1 MNSIRRQL
9 RHSLLIAILPA
20 LQLHAQGTRL
30 LRHPTASATSIAF
43 AYAGDIWVTSREG
56 GDARRLTSFPGEE
69 YYPELSPDGK
79 TVAFTGQYGG
89 NVDVYVVPIEG
100 GEPRRL
106 TWHPGPDVT
115 RGWTPDGK
123 RIVFASGRNS
133 APRTYNVKLWT
144 VPVEGGWPEPLPMPR
159 ASTGQFSP
167 DSKSFTYRVVSPWD
181 VEWRNYRGGQAQ
193 PIRVVNLTD
202 LSMTKLPWEGS
213 NDTDPVW
220 LGNTIYFLSDRDYA
234 ANLYSYDPG
243 AKQVTQLTHYKDFD
257 AKHLNA
263 GGGVLVYEQGG
274 YIHLFDP
281 VTKSDKQLV
290 INVRGDLP
298 WALPHWEDVS
308 QSLTNPSL
316 SPTGARALFE
326 ARGEVFTI
334 PVEKGDWRNLTRSP
348 GVADRNPVWSPDGK
362 SIAWFSDQSGEYKLM
377 LGTQDGLGKPREI
390 TIANP
395 TFFFTP
401 TWSPD
406 GKYLAFTDEG
416 LNLSMVELATGKLTR
431 IDTDRFAHPDRT
443 VNPVWSPDSKWVA
456 YAKRLT
462 SQFHV
467 IMVYSLKDGKTRQL
481 TDGLSDAV
489 YPAWDPEGKF
499 LYFLASTDFALNSGW
514 LDLSSY
520 DRPINRG
527 VYFAVLRA
535 DQPSPLLPQS
545 DEETAKDTTAK
556 PDSASKKLEKKSKKE
571 TKPKAAPDS
580 AKADSAANVR
590 IDFDGISQ
598 RILSLGVPIRQYK
611 SIVAAADSA
620 VFYAESLAN
629 EPGVTLNRY
638 DFKKREAAP
647 WQKGVLAY
655 SLSANG
661 KKLLFQ
667 TGEGWTVAGTE
678 GLPAETKAKKLNTA
692 VRMRLDPPAE
702 WHQIFREAWRY
713 ERDFFYVKNHH
724 GADWDSVYKM
734 YEPWVADVGHRS
746 DLTHLLD
753 ILGGELSVGH
763 SFTGGGDTPEI
774 PRVSIGLL
782 GADLVTDNG
791 RYRIAHIYTGE
802 NWNPDLR
809 APLSEPGVKVSEGDY
824 LLEVNGVELKVPT
837 EPYSLFE
844 GTAGRQ
850 TMIRVN
856 SKPVMEGSRLVTV
869 VPVENEIALRSRAW
883 VERNR
888 RLVDSLSGGKLAYV
902 WIPNTADDGFIYFN
916 RYYFAQQDRLGAVVD
931 ERFNEGG
938 YVADYVVDLLARKL
952 RGYFNN
958 PVADHYPFLTP
969 AAGIPGPKVM
979 LVNEMSGSGGDMLPY
994 MFRQMKLGP
1003 LVGMKTWGGL
1013 VGIWDVPP
1021 LMDGGFITA
1030 PRGGF
1035 YNLEGQW
1042 DVENKGVAPD
1052 IEVEETPL
1060 TAKDGRDP
1068 QLERAVAEA
1077 MSRLAAEAPKILP
1090 EPAPPVRVRRPN

>member
-1 MNSIRRQL
+1 
-9 RHSLLIAILPA
+9 
-20 LQLHAQGTRL
+20 
-30 LRHPTASATSIAF
+30 
-43 AYAGDIWVTSREG
+43 
-56 GDARRLTSFPGEE
+56 
-69 YYPELSPDGK
+69 
-79 TVAFTGQYGG
+79 
-89 NVDVYVVPIEG
+89 
-100 GEPRRL
+100 
-106 TWHPGPDVT
+106 
-115 RGWTPDGK
+115 
-123 RIVFASGRNS
+123 
-133 APRTYNVKLWT
+133 
-144 VPVEGGWPEPLPMPR
+144 
-159 ASTGQFSP
+159 
-167 DSKSFTYRVVSPWD
+167 
-181 VEWRNYRGGQAQ
+181 
-193 PIRVVNLTD
+193 
-202 LSMTKLPWEGS
+202 
-213 NDTDPVW
+213 
-220 LGNTIYFLSDRDYA
+220 
-234 ANLYSYDPG
+234 
-243 AKQVTQLTHYKDFD
+243 
-257 AKHLNA
+257 
-263 GGGVLVYEQGG
+263 
-274 YIHLFDP
+274 
-281 VTKSDKQLV
+281 
-290 INVRGDLP
+290 
-298 WALPHWEDVS
+298 
-308 QSLTNPSL
+308 
-316 SPTGARALFE
+316 
-326 ARGEVFTI
+326 
-334 PVEKGDWRNLTRSP
+334 
-348 GVADRNPVWSPDGK
+348 
-362 SIAWFSDQSGEYKLM
+362 
-377 LGTQDGLGKPREI
+377 
-390 TIANP
+390 
-395 TFFFTP
+395 
-401 TWSPD
+401 
-406 GKYLAFTDEG
+406 
-416 LNLSMVELATGKLTR
+416 
-431 IDTDRFAHPDRT
+431 
-443 VNPVWSPDSKWVA
+443 
-456 YAKRLT
+456 
-462 SQFHV
+462 
-467 IMVYSLKDGKTRQL
+467 
-481 TDGLSDAV
+481 
-489 YPAWDPEGKF
+489 
-499 LYFLASTDFALNSGW
+499 
-514 LDLSSY
+514 
-520 DRPINRG
+520 
-527 VYFAVLRA
+527 
-535 DQPSPLLPQS
+535 
-545 DEETAKDTTAK
+545 
-556 PDSASKKLEKKSKKE
+556 
-571 TKPKAAPDS
+571 
-580 AKADSAANVR
+580 
-590 IDFDGISQ
+590 
-598 RILSLGVPIRQYK
+598 
-611 SIVAAADSA
+611 

-638 DFKKREAAP
+638 DFKKREAAL

-702 WHQIFREAWRY
+702 WQQIFHEAWRY

-724 GADWDSVYKM
+724 GADMDSLYKM

-753 ILGGELSVGH
+753 ILGGEMSVGH
-763 SFTGGGDTPEI
+763 SFTGGGDTPEV

-782 GADLVTDNG
+782 GADLIPDNG

-850 TMIRVN
+850 TVIRVN

-1013 VGIWDVPP
+1013 VGIWDTPP
-1021 LMDGGFITA
+1021 LVDGGFITS

-1090 EPAPPVRVRRPN
+1090 EPPPPVRVRRPN

>member
-1 MNSIRRQL
+1 MHSIRRQL
-9 RHSLLIAILPA
+9 QSLLFILTLPT
-20 LQLHAQGTRL
+20 LNLHAQGTRL

-79 TVAFTGQYGG
+79 LVAFTGQYGG

-133 APRTYNVKLWT
+133 APRNYNVKLWT

-193 PIRVVNLTD
+193 PIRVVNLAD
-202 LSMTKLPWEGS
+202 LSMTKLPWVGS

-220 LGNTIYFLSDRDYA
+220 LGNTIYFLSDQDYA

-243 AKQVTQLTHYKDFD
+243 TKQVTQLTHYKDFD

-281 VTKSDKQLV
+281 AAKSDKQLV
-290 INVRGDLP
+290 IGVRGDLP

-431 IDTDRFAHPDRT
+431 LDTDRFAHPERT

-520 DRPINRG
+520 DRPVSRG

-556 PDSASKKLEKKSKKE
+556 PDSTSKKPEKKSKKE

-598 RILSLGVPIRQYK
+598 RILSLGVPVRQYK
-611 SIVAAADSA
+611 SVVAAADSA

-638 DFKKREAAP
+638 DFKKREAAL

-702 WHQIFREAWRY
+702 WQQIFHEAWRY

-763 SFTGGGDTPEI
+763 SFTGGGDTPEV

-782 GADLVTDNG
+782 GADLVPDNG

-824 LLEVNGVELKVPT
+824 LLEVNGVELKAPT

-850 TMIRVN
+850 TVIRVN
-856 SKPVMEGSRLVTV
+856 SKPAMEGSRLVTV

-938 YVADYVVDLLARKL
+938 YIADYVVDLLARKL

-958 PVADHYPFLTP
+958 PVADHYPFMTP

-1003 LVGMKTWGGL
+1003 LVGMKTWAAWSAS
-1013 VGIWDVPP
+1013 GI
-1021 LMDGGFITA
+1021 
-1030 PRGGF
+1030 
-1035 YNLEGQW
+1035 
-1042 DVENKGVAPD
+1042 
-1052 IEVEETPL
+1052 
-1060 TAKDGRDP
+1060 
-1068 QLERAVAEA
+1068 
-1077 MSRLAAEAPKILP
+1077 
-1090 EPAPPVRVRRPN
+1090 RRR